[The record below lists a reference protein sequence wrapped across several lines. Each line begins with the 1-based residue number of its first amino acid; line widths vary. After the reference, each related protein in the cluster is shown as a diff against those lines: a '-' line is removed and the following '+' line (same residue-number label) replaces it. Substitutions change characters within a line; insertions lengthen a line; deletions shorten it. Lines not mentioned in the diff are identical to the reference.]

1 MDFADV
7 TPELSRD
14 YRGLRVWLPI
24 KMLGIQPF
32 ILNLEEKLELS
43 KWLHQQL
50 QSKTKL
56 QVLPDPQLSIIGFS
70 VREENSFRA
79 NDANA
84 ANANTNAIDKAN
96 AKTQK
101 LLGRINEKGTL
112 FLSSCEVN
120 GRKVIRI
127 CLLGYR
133 LHHPRLQQFLQELDL
148 ILGEL

>member
-1 MDFADV
+1 MGVEKEMGPMDFADV

-56 QVLPDPQLSIIGFS
+56 QVLPDPQL
-70 VREENSFRA
+70 
-79 NDANA
+79 
-84 ANANTNAIDKAN
+84 KYHW
-96 AKTQK
+96 
-101 LLGRINEKGTL
+101 L
-112 FLSSCEVN
+112 
-120 GRKVIRI
+120 
-127 CLLGYR
+127 
-133 LHHPRLQQFLQELDL
+133 
-148 ILGEL
+148 